1 MLCEL
6 GQLGREFY
14 MIGCAKV
21 KRKSE
26 LGQITDANDSY
37 AFASVKYTKILAALL
52 EKIML
57 CLC

>member
-1 MLCEL
+1 
-6 GQLGREFY
+6 

-26 LGQITDANDSY
+26 LGQITDANNSY